1 MPTQSKRRESH
12 TAVLVV
18 HGMGTQRPLAMLRGI
33 VDAVWLDGDGGSDSR
48 KRVWLHPELSGT
60 DIDLPV
66 ITSNAVPQEGL
77 PKIDFHEFY
86 WSHLMS
92 ETRAVAV
99 LLWLFELARKGPR
112 LNPGIGALWWGSAI
126 FLSFL
131 ILSVTYLVIQG
142 IEWTAG
148 VSDNRALLLLAPVGL
163 VVIVTIFA
171 ALVFTAESALKLARA
186 TAMVALVASMLLT
199 VFFYLHMQDLLQ
211 DFATIFLAVFIAA
224 FAIRVLM
231 GWWGLG
237 AFALA
242 CLISVG
248 FYFFLLLLNQF
259 GFTKAA
265 DAQDV
270 QDLQDLQLIPWSL
283 DSQWSV
289 VLAWLN
295 VAAYLIFNA
304 MFLQPYLGDAARYF
318 RNAPGNTAV
327 RREIR
332 RQAVDMLKY
341 LHTSGKYDRIVIVA
355 HSLGSVIAYDMLRAY
370 FARVAHELPTGP
382 KIFDQNFDTVDSSD
396 SDINPVLLRTNAR
409 ELVRK
414 IAQISANAREKITDT
429 DGAPKT
435 WLVTDFVTLGSPLT
449 HAYYLMCD
457 GDTTEALHNDFQ
469 RRVREREFPT
479 CPPLR
484 SDDDGRLTFI
494 KPETSQRLIHHG
506 ALFGLTRWTNLYFPV
521 SNLFWGDA
529 IGGEVGSVF
538 GKAIKD
544 IPIYV
549 RKSGIADFFS
559 HITYW
564 DIGRDGGRNAPHI
577 QALRDAINLADRP

>member
-1 MPTQSKRRESH
+1 VSTQRKRRESN

-18 HGMGTQRPLAMLRGI
+18 HGMGTQRPLATLRGI
-33 VDAVWLDGDGGSDSR
+33 VDAVWLDDGDDTR
-48 KRVWLHPELSGT
+48 KRVWLHPELSGA

-77 PKIDFHEFY
+77 PKVDFHEFY

-126 FLSFL
+126 FLAFL
-131 ILSVTYLVIQG
+131 ILSVTYLVLQG
-142 IEWTAG
+142 IEWSAG

-171 ALVFTAESALKLARA
+171 ALVFAAESALKLARA
-186 TAMVALVASMLLT
+186 TAAIGLGAAILLGF
-199 VFFYLHMQDLLQ
+199 FFYLHGQGLLQ
-211 DFATIFLAVFIAA
+211 DFATVFVAVFIAA
-224 FAIRVLM
+224 FAVRVLM
-231 GWWGLG
+231 GWWGIG

-242 CLISVG
+242 CLLSLG
-248 FYFFLLLLNQF
+248 FYLLLVSL
-259 GFTKAA
+259 GFTKNPG
-265 DAQDV
+265 V
-270 QDLQDLQLIPWSL
+270 QDLQLVPWSL
-283 DSQWSV
+283 GSQWSV

-295 VAAYLIFNA
+295 VAAYLIFNV

-318 RNAPGNTAV
+318 RNAPANTAV

-332 RQAVDMLKY
+332 RQAVDMLSF
-341 LHTSGKYDRIVIVA
+341 LHTSGKYDRIIIVA

-370 FARVAHELPTGP
+370 FARVAHDLPTGP
-382 KIFDQNFDTVDSSD
+382 RIFDQTFNTVDSSE
-396 SDINPVLLRTNAR
+396 SDIDPVLLRTNAR

-414 IAQISANAREKITDT
+414 IAHISENAHEHDAAKDSE
-429 DGAPKT
+429 PKT
-435 WLVTDFVTLGSPLT
+435 WLVTDFVSLGSPLT

-457 GDTTEALHNDFQ
+457 GDTTAALQKDFQ

-479 CPPLR
+479 CPPR
-484 SDDDGRLTFI
+484 RNDDDGRLTFI
-494 KPETSQRLIHHG
+494 RPGTSQRLIHHG
-506 ALFGLTRWTNLYFPV
+506 ALFGLTRWTNLYFPA

-529 IGGEVGSVF
+529 IGGAVGPVF

-559 HITYW
+559 HVTYW
-564 DIGRDGGRNAPHI
+564 DIGREGGRNAPHI

>member
-1 MPTQSKRRESH
+1 MPARSKRQESK

-18 HGMGTQRPLAMLRGI
+18 HGMGTQRPLATLRGI
-33 VDAVWLDGDGGSDSR
+33 VDAVWLDGTSGGR
-48 KRVWLHPELSGT
+48 KRVWLHPERSAI

-66 ITSNAVPQEGL
+66 ITSNSVPEEGL
-77 PKIDFHEFY
+77 PKVDFHELY

-131 ILSVTYLVIQG
+131 ILSVIYLAIQT
-142 IEWTAG
+142 IEWAAG
-148 VSDNRALLLLAPVGL
+148 LSSNRALLLLAPVGL
-163 VVIVTIFA
+163 IAIVTIFA
-171 ALVFTAESALKLARA
+171 TLVFAAERAFKLAGA
-186 TAMVALVASMLLT
+186 TVAVALVSSIILGI
-199 VFFYLHMQDLLQ
+199 FFYLHLHHLLEI
-211 DFATIFLAVFIAA
+211 FATVFLAVFIAG

-242 CLISVG
+242 CLLSLA
-248 FYFFLLLLNQF
+248 FYYFLLLLKQF
-259 GFTKAA
+259 GFPE
-265 DAQDV
+265 V
-270 QDLQDLQLIPWSL
+270 SHMQLIPWSL
-283 DSQWSV
+283 DSQWSA

-295 VAAYLIFNA
+295 VATYLVFNA

-318 RNAPGNTAV
+318 RNAPANVAV

-332 RQAVDMLKY
+332 RQAVDTLDH
-341 LHTSGKYDRIVIVA
+341 LHTFGGYDRIIVVA

-370 FARVAHELPTGP
+370 FARVAHHLPTGP
-382 KIFDQNFDTVDSSD
+382 EIFDRSFNELDSKD
-396 SDINPVLLRTNAR
+396 GDEIDAALLRGNAR

-414 IAQISANAREKITDT
+414 IARIAANIRPDVAVGNEV
-429 DGAPKT
+429 PKS

-457 GDTTEALHNDFQ
+457 GDTTEALRADFQ

-484 SDDDGRLTFI
+484 IDGDGRMTFI
-494 KPETSQRLIHHG
+494 KPDTSQRLFHHG
-506 ALFGLTRWTNLYFPV
+506 AIFGLTRWTNLYFPV

-529 IGGEVGSVF
+529 IGGAVASVF
-538 GKAIKD
+538 GKAILD

-564 DIGRDGGRNAPHI
+564 DIHRADGRNAPHI
-577 QALRDAINLADRP
+577 VALRKAINLADRP